1 MPLPLNKNQDAL
13 SDFQRRMLKLMADPA
28 LQVGTASAQIKTI
41 ALERRKR
48 QLVTIDITGIL
59 DGFVKQL
66 QEDDAVA
73 QKFPRARLQLSD
85 FDNTTFATRT
95 IQQWLGLSR
104 DVTDEYYTGK
114 GVYCTCFDGNHWDEG
129 VATDVNSERG
139 DKVVV
144 VTATGKRLYPQLFVY
159 IWGEDILL
167 YNQRL
172 QNALIQRNLC
182 ESNMRMERYIS
193 HMPTESNAKYPQAL
207 RDEVKLQAPPFFCKH
222 YVLGIPTD
230 IQ

>member
-1 MPLPLNKNQDAL
+1 M
-13 SDFQRRMLKLMADPA
+13 
-28 LQVGTASAQIKTI
+28 
-41 ALERRKR
+41 
-48 QLVTIDITGIL
+48 
-59 DGFVKQL
+59 
-66 QEDDAVA
+66 
-73 QKFPRARLQLSD
+73 
-85 FDNTTFATRT
+85 
-95 IQQWLGLSR
+95 
-104 DVTDEYYTGK
+104 
-114 GVYCTCFDGNHWDEG
+114 YCTCFDGNRWDEG

-230 IQ
+230 IQQQTKAKAMSVLDM